1 MIDADVNLTDPD
13 MAVTSLCMV
22 KRVRCDVDSGN
33 INMAQA
39 KDTAID
45 AAAGSMRTFGSVP
58 LKVGN
63 RGPSVNQ
70 TSLMIQANIA
80 VKASFGT
87 FKRSRA
93 CRALVFWCP
102 V

>member
-1 MIDADVNLTDPD
+1 MDADVNLTDPD
-13 MAVTSLCMV
+13 MAVMSLCMV

-33 INMAQA
+33 MNMAQP

-58 LKVGN
+58 LNVGK

-70 TSLMIQANIA
+70 MSLMIQANIA

-87 FKRSRA
+87 LRRSRA
-93 CRALVFWCP
+93 CKALVFRRP